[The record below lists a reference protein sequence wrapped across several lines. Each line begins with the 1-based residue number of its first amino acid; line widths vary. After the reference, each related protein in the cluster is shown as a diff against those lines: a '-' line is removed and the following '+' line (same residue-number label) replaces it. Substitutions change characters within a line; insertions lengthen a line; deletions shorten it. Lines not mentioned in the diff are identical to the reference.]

1 MTEYLRKSTAHS
13 ARLRHVAPGLAVICM
28 VCAVVPGAAVLT
40 GCSPD
45 SSTAGRSQA
54 SDDVGTRMA
63 GPAVE
68 INVTQEA
75 LDNEPP
81 VAVLTSPESA
91 VRSYLDW
98 TSYAYRIGQSQV
110 ALPTMTAHQEVRVDS
125 YIQYN
130 VQQRRLIDQTLQS
143 ITFGTPSV
151 ESTHTLLPARETWTY
166 SYVSIARAGEII
178 GGPYEATYDATY
190 VVVRNDRGD
199 WVVDSAE
206 AKPLGKIQ

>member
-178 GGPYEATYDATY
+178 GGPYEAIYDATY

>member
-178 GGPYEATYDATY
+178 GGPYEAIYDATY

-199 WVVDSAE
+199 WIVDSAE